1 MRRGVTA
8 RALQREQT
16 RGKLVEAARGVFATS
31 GYERATVDDVAAAAG
46 YSKGAYYFH
55 FSTKEEILLELLRT
69 WTEERSDRLES
80 SRAAEQPPAV
90 VLMEMVE
97 GFLSYEHSDP
107 EWPALLLEFWS
118 QALRSEDVRRCLHEA
133 YDAWKKPL
141 TEAFEQ
147 ARGEGV
153 IASDVDPAAAAA
165 LILAAHD
172 GLVVGT
178 CLNLPWTGKV
188 SARRLVAAL
197 LSPLMD
203 EREEVVSP

>member
-1 MRRGVTA
+1 MRRDIAT

-16 RGKLVEAARGVFATS
+16 RSKLVEAAQRVFATS

-69 WTEERSDRLES
+69 WTEERSARLES
-80 SRAAEQPPAV
+80 SRGPEQPPAV

-97 GFLSYEHSDP
+97 GFLSYENSDP

-118 QALRSEDVRRCLHEA
+118 QALRSREVRRCLHEA

-141 TEAFEQ
+141 AEAFEQ
-147 ARGEGV
+147 AREEGV

-165 LILAAHD
+165 LVLAAHD
-172 GLVVGT
+172 GLVVGS
-178 CLNLPWTGKV
+178 CLKLPWASKV
-188 SARRLVAAL
+188 SARRLVGAL
-197 LSPLMD
+197 LSPLMA
-203 EREEVVSP
+203 EREEAVSP